1 MTEPET
7 KVDTEKKKTVPKKT
21 EKAEFHQFVRYATI
35 KVSEKELLKMV
46 IRFWPKNKIR
56 LTVNVLDTLVNNI
69 MPYIFPRYPILN
81 KETTINTLEGSI
93 KYVWKNRK
101 KIGSK
106 DLLDALEFKRQLL
119 TDEDEK
125 ILTKIY
131 VKFPFRDISINERV
145 SKLLQSATGYSDQI
159 IRDVWRRRNYSKK
172 KERHRNFLKKS
183 RLTPKESEILGQI
196 YLHWPNGQKILSL
209 KNMKKI
215 SDAIEAIKNI
225 KVTRKE
231 IQDAWKLKKLDPKA
245 PDFSRWGGNRLVA
258 AITAGNYELFTHYIT
273 ERDDVNGISSGGTPL
288 TEAIVYGR
296 VKMFDIL
303 IKKADVNKIVAHP
316 ENPDNPFETPL
327 VHACRV
333 HNDHFILKLLKG
345 GADPNVC
352 AGFHDMPPLWYYL
365 LLPKINPD
373 IVKELIPETAK
384 LNRQSKESSWRES
397 QKSILMLAAGH
408 NNISVLP
415 ILLGVKGLKLNQ
427 STNYGNT
434 ALHFAAYLSPHESN
448 IKLLLDMLYIEKNI
462 KNNLQQ
468 TPLDLADCRSGKKD
482 TIIKYMSTHGC
493 NKFTENV
500 SCRLKGIG
508 LENTLPV
515 VMLQVNSQTKPSNS
529 PASPMVETQICKK
542 FSLNQGSLGICY
554 MLSVIV
560 LFKNEFTILHK
571 LKELLNIE
579 ENKQLI
585 STNLT
590 QTSEVDKTIKELVAF
605 LDTDYT
611 NVNFKEACP
620 KLPKSWE
627 QTVLQIDNAA
637 KQSDIEKSGD
647 HNFLLVY
654 IFKTLDTWHNTFNVA
669 FDKVPISDDDILMTK
684 TDKDGDRFEYKDTEN
699 VTIYSFATRVGEF
712 QKDKEHNIALI
723 EMEFGKQ
730 AQEQLTVGNDNQY
743 NPFEMVDKMARIPTV
758 RGFIVRVSKG
768 PGSGHVFAG
777 KLCND
782 RDVIYCNSWGGGC
795 VNSDTINTELI
806 NVNPEY
812 KITTIHFVLRK

>member
-1 MTEPET
+1 
-7 KVDTEKKKTVPKKT
+7 
-21 EKAEFHQFVRYATI
+21 
-35 KVSEKELLKMV
+35 LKMV
-46 IRFWPKNKIR
+46 IRFWPNNKIR
-56 LTVNVLDTLVNNI
+56 LTANVLVTLVNNI
-69 MPYIFPRYPILN
+69 MPYIFPRYPIQN
-81 KETTINTLEGSI
+81 KDTTITTLEGSI

-106 DLLDALEFKRQLL
+106 DLLEALKLKRQLF

-125 ILTKIY
+125 ILTEIY
-131 VKFPFRDISINERV
+131 VNFPFRDISINERV
-145 SKLLQSATGYSDQI
+145 SKLLQSTTGYSDQI

-172 KERHRNFLKKS
+172 KGRHIEFLKKS

-209 KNMKKI
+209 KNINKI
-215 SDAIEAIKNI
+215 SDAIEAI

-231 IQDAWKLKKLDPKA
+231 IQDAWKRKKLDPKA

-258 AITAGNYELFTHYIT
+258 AITAGNNELFTHYIT
-273 ERDDVNGISSGGTPL
+273 EGDDVNGISSGGTPL

-303 IKKADVNKIVAHP
+303 IKTADVNKIVAHP
-316 ENPDNPFETPL
+316 ENPDNPFDTPL

-333 HNDHFILKLLKG
+333 HNDHFILKLLEG

-373 IVKELIPETAK
+373 IVKKLIPETAK

-408 NNISVLP
+408 KNISVLP

-434 ALHFAAYLSPHESN
+434 ALHFAAYLSPDESN
-448 IKLLLDMLYIEKNI
+448 IKLLLDMPYIQKNI

-482 TIIKYMSTHGC
+482 TIIKYMSTNGC

-500 SCRLKGIG
+500 SCRLTGIG
-508 LENTLPV
+508 LKNTLPAV
-515 VMLQVNSQTKPSNS
+515 TLQVNSQTTPANS

-542 FSLNQGSLGICY
+542 FSLNQGNLGICY

-571 LKELLNIE
+571 LKELVNIE
-579 ENKQLI
+579 ENQQLI
-585 STNLT
+585 SNNLS
-590 QTSEVDKTIKELVAF
+590 QTSTIDTSIKELVAF

-611 NVNFKEACP
+611 NVDFKDACP
-620 KLPKSWE
+620 KMPKSWE
-627 QTVLQIDNAA
+627 KTVVQTDTAVE
-637 KQSDIEKSGD
+637 QSDIEIGGD
-647 HNFLLVY
+647 HNFLLLY
-654 IFKTLDTWHNTFNVA
+654 IFKTLDIWHNTFNVA
-669 FDKVPISDDDILMTK
+669 FDNVTITDDNILMTK
-684 TDKDGDRFEYKDTEN
+684 TDKGGDFEYNDTEN
-699 VTIYSFATRVGEF
+699 VTIKSFATTVGNF

-723 EMEFGKQ
+723 EVQFGKH
-730 AQEQLTVGNDNQY
+730 AQIQLTVDNDNEY

-758 RGFIVRVSKG
+758 RGFIVRVSSG
-768 PGSGHVFAG
+768 PKSGHVFAG

-795 VNSDTINTELI
+795 VNSDTINMELI
-806 NVNPEY
+806 NANPKY

>member
-1 MTEPET
+1 M
-7 KVDTEKKKTVPKKT
+7 KQIGD
-21 EKAEFHQFVRYATI
+21 A
-35 KVSEKELLKMV
+35 
-46 IRFWPKNKIR
+46 IR
-56 LTVNVLDTLVNNI
+56 V
-69 MPYIFPRYPILN
+69 
-81 KETTINTLEGSI
+81 
-93 KYVWKNRK
+93 
-101 KIGSK
+101 
-106 DLLDALEFKRQLL
+106 
-119 TDEDEK
+119 
-125 ILTKIY
+125 
-131 VKFPFRDISINERV
+131 
-145 SKLLQSATGYSDQI
+145 
-159 IRDVWRRRNYSKK
+159 
-172 KERHRNFLKKS
+172 
-183 RLTPKESEILGQI
+183 TPKQ
-196 YLHWPNGQKILSL
+196 
-209 KNMKKI
+209 
-215 SDAIEAIKNI
+215 
-225 KVTRKE
+225 
-231 IQDAWKLKKLDPKA
+231 IQDAWKLKQWYPKA
-245 PDFSRWGGNRLVA
+245 PNFSTWGNRLMA
-258 AITAGNYELFTHYIT
+258 AINADNYDLFIHYIAKG
-273 ERDDVNGISSGGTPL
+273 DDINGKSSGGTPL
-288 TEAIVYGR
+288 TEAIRYGR
-296 VKMFDIL
+296 VNMFNIL
-303 IKKADVNKIVAHP
+303 MTKEADVNQIVTHHD
-316 ENPDNPFETPL
+316 NPDNPVETAL
-327 VHACRV
+327 LHACRV
-333 HNDHFILKLLKG
+333 PNEHFILELLKRD
-345 GADPNVC
+345 ADRNVPT
-352 AGFHDMPPLWYYL
+352 GLYNMPPLWYYL
-365 LLPKINPD
+365 LRSKTFINPE
-373 IVKELIPETAK
+373 IVTALIPTIPGLINIQTNEDPW
-384 LNRQSKESSWRES
+384 EES

-408 NNISVLP
+408 SHISVLP
-415 ILLGVKGLKLNQ
+415 ILLNVEGLKLNQ
-427 STNYGNT
+427 ITNHGNT
-434 ALHFAAYLSPHESN
+434 ALHFAAYLSPHKSN
-448 IKLLLDMLYIEKNI
+448 IQLLLNMPNIKKNI

-468 TPLDLADCRSGKKD
+468 NPLDLADCRPGEKD
-482 TIIKYMSTHGC
+482 TIIKYMSENGC
-493 NKFTENV
+493 VRYRKYNI
-500 SCRLKGIG
+500 CRLKGIG

-579 ENKQLI
+579 ENKQLF
-585 STNLT
+585 SNNLT
-590 QTSEVDKTIKELVAF
+590 QTSEVDKIIKELVAF

-627 QTVLQIDNAA
+627 QTVLQIDTAA
-637 KQSDIEKSGD
+637 EQSDIEKSGD

-654 IFKTLDTWHNTFNVA
+654 IFKTLDIWHNTFNVA

-699 VTIYSFATRVGEF
+699 VTIYSFATTVGEF